1 MKVSFNGGN
10 LSSDTGLLIPRSFDE
25 SLGLSQ
31 LINTSFPKNANR
43 CHSTADVIRQ
53 LIYTTIAGYHADD
66 ASDHLRQDLV
76 FTQILGKKHWHL
88 NRRFPDA

>member
-1 MKVSFNGGN
+1 MTSLTDYTLNFNKNMKVSFNGGN

-43 CHSTADVIRQ
+43 CTFN
-53 LIYTTIAGYHADD
+53 G
-66 ASDHLRQDLV
+66 
-76 FTQILGKKHWHL
+76 
-88 NRRFPDA
+88 